1 MSFMIF
7 NSELHTCASISRTDT
22 PHTSSSVTAD
32 ISPQECVFFRTLAV
46 GRVTTTLHVCS
57 LHLEAQ
63 SKVQMVPHELNRRDT
78 PVYME
83 TPLFSTYRPE
93 KTEGAY
99 NLRVRKQTAQ
109 KGRASGQ
116 RTLNSVAS
124 TLLGSNN

>member
-1 MSFMIF
+1 MCIHFQ
-7 NSELHTCASISRTDT
+7 NR
-22 PHTSSSVTAD
+22 HTSYQQLSHSRHF
-32 ISPQECVFFRTLAV
+32 PQVCLFFRTLAV

-63 SKVQMVPHELNRRDT
+63 SKVQMAPHELKRRYT

-83 TPLFSTYRPE
+83 TPLFSTYKPE

-109 KGRASGQ
+109 KERASGQ
-116 RTLNSVAS
+116 RTLNSVTS
-124 TLLGSNN
+124 TLLGSNNQSFKEKKPR